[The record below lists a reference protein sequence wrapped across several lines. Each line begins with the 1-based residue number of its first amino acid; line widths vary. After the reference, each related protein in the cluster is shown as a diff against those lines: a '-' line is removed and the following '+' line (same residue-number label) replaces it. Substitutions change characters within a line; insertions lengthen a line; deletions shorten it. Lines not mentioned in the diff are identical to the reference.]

1 MGSRVQPTSN
11 LIPGRE
17 NVARFVL
24 ANTPLVASLAFSAAL
39 ATAIGSPASAE
50 EAGAE
55 ERGVIE
61 EIIVTA
67 TYRETELM
75 KTPQAIS
82 AVSAALVEDLGA
94 QSMED
99 LYTMIP
105 GLSMQGAL
113 NGEARYTIRG
123 ISSQSGQIGYAPTG
137 ATIGVYLDGTPVT
150 AALGPDNQVSG
161 TLFDIERV
169 EVLKGP
175 QGTLFGEGS
184 QGGTIRYIY
193 KKPDP
198 TAFDAA
204 VNLGFA
210 SMAESDDMS
219 NRIDGMINVPL
230 SDATALRLTAWR
242 AETAGFI
249 ENLEPFEED
258 FNTAESTGV
267 RAALRYEGDAL
278 TVTGTVH
285 HSVQETQG
293 GLGTFRAYEALHGRI
308 PGLEP
313 KSEDSVDIYSLD
325 VEWDLGWAMLHSL
338 TSFTDRQIPS
348 VSESSETGARTL
360 DYFYGGATL
369 ADPNDPACLA
379 LVAFGI
385 PCPGWPGVF
394 NLGGPIFTADGMNL
408 QAISNQAQFY
418 SERWVQEFRLVS
430 PGDRALRW
438 TAGFFWKDS
447 EDHTQN
453 QQVGGYF
460 PGREAFAAAFDP
472 LLMVPANTHTDFIEE
487 YAVFGEASYDLTDTL
502 EVTVG
507 VRVSDLEQEFTN
519 TGTGTSDTPVSPKFV
534 LSWLPRDDLLLYFNY
549 TTGFRPGNVNNNLEF
564 YVGQFEVQIENARTN
579 PFLDDASRA
588 AVIAGLEQ
596 NIVDSLSRLFFD
608 GDELDNY
615 ELGLK
620 ATLWGGRAQVLASAY
635 FLDWKDM
642 LVYVNDPAI
651 APGGDSHNVNSGG
664 AEITGFE
671 LEVNA
676 FVTDRLSVRLAGDIN
691 ESEVTEVGVPFQNA
705 EDGNELRYAPGDSMS
720 IALDYSVPVGGDW
733 LLDLHLDHAWVA
745 KQYADSQNRVVI
757 PSYEK
762 TNARATLRSP
772 DQKWRVALFVTNLAN
787 DELLRGRDLLG
798 TLYWFNPR
806 QIGLEVGYQL

>member
-1 MGSRVQPTSN
+1 MSSLMRMH
-11 LIPGRE
+11 R
-17 NVARFVL
+17 
-24 ANTPLVASLAFSAAL
+24 PLSASLAVSAAF
-39 ATAIGSPASAE
+39 ATAVCVPASAE
-50 EAGAE
+50 ETGVE

-82 AVSAALVEDLGA
+82 AVSDALVEDLGA
-94 QSMED
+94 QSMEE

-113 NGEARYTIRG
+113 NGQARYTIRG
-123 ISSQSGQIGYAPTG
+123 ISSQSGHIGYAPTG

-150 AALGPDNQVSG
+150 AALGPDNQISG

-184 QGGTIRYIY
+184 QGGTIRYLY

-198 TAFDAA
+198 AGFDAA
-204 VNLGFA
+204 ANVGF
-210 SMAESDDMS
+210 STMEESDDNS

-230 SDATALRLTAWR
+230 SDNAAFRLTAWR
-242 AETAGFI
+242 SQTAGFI

-258 FNTAESTGV
+258 FNEAESTGV
-267 RAALRYEGDAL
+267 RAALRYTGDTFTL
-278 TVTGTVH
+278 TGTVH
-285 HSVQETQG
+285 QSVQETKG

-313 KSEDSVDIYSLD
+313 RSEDSVDIYSLD
-325 VEWDLGWAMLHSL
+325 IEWDLGWATLHSL

-379 LVAFGI
+379 LVAYGI

-394 NLGGPIFTADGMNL
+394 NLGGPVFTADGMNL
-408 QAISNQAQFY
+408 RAISNEAKFY

-430 PGDRALRW
+430 PGDGALRW

-453 QQVGGYF
+453 QQVGGYY
-460 PGREAFAAAFDP
+460 PGREAFALAFDP
-472 LLMVPANTHTDFIEE
+472 LLKVPANTHTDFLEE
-487 YAVFGEASYDLTDTL
+487 YAVFGEISYDLTDTL
-502 EVTVG
+502 ELTVG

-519 TGTGTSDTPVSPKFV
+519 TGTGTSDTPVSPKLV

-549 TTGFRPGNVNNNLEF
+549 TTGFRPGNVNNNLDF
-564 YVGQFEVQIENARTN
+564 YVGQFEVQIQNAMTN
-579 PFLDDASRA
+579 PAFDDATRA
-588 AVIAGLEQ
+588 VVIAGLEQ

-608 GDELDNY
+608 GDKLDNY

-620 ATLWGGRAQVLASAY
+620 ATLWGGRATVLASAY
-635 FLDWKDM
+635 YLDWKDM

-671 LEVNA
+671 LELNA
-676 FVTDRLSVRLAGDIN
+676 FVTDQFSVRLAADIN
-691 ESEVTEVGVPFQNA
+691 DSEVTEVGVPFQNA
-705 EDGNELRYAPGDSMS
+705 EDGNELRYAPGDSVS
-720 IALDYSVPVGGDW
+720 IALDYSVPVAGNW
-733 LLDLHLDHAWVA
+733 SLDLHLDHAWVA
-745 KQYADSQNRVVI
+745 NQFADSQNMVVV
-757 PSYEK
+757 PSYK
-762 TNARATLRSP
+762 KVNGRVTLRRA
-772 DQKWRVALFVTNLAN
+772 DQKWRIALFGTNLAN
-787 DELLRGRDLLG
+787 DEILRGRDLLA
-798 TLYWFNPR
+798 TMYWFNPR

>member
-1 MGSRVQPTSN
+1 MFRIARAHPRLV
-11 LIPGRE
+11 
-17 NVARFVL
+17 VAL
-24 ANTPLVASLAFSAAL
+24 AVSAAF
-39 ATAIGSPASAE
+39 ATAVGAPASAE
-50 EAGAE
+50 ETGAE
-55 ERGVIE
+55 ERGLIE

-82 AVSAALVEDLGA
+82 AVSDALVEDLGA

-113 NGEARYTIRG
+113 NGQARYTIRG
-123 ISSQSGQIGYAPTG
+123 VSSQSGHIGYAPTG

-150 AALGPDNQVSG
+150 AALGPDNQISG

-184 QGGTIRYIY
+184 QGGTIRYLY
-193 KKPDP
+193 KKPDA

-204 VNLGFA
+204 ANLGFS

-219 NRIDGMINVPL
+219 NRLDGMINVPL
-230 SDATALRLTAWR
+230 SDAAALRLTAWR

-258 FNTAESTGV
+258 FNTAETTGV
-267 RAALRYEGDAL
+267 RAALRYEGDRL

-313 KSEDSVDIYSLD
+313 ESEDTVDIYSLD

-360 DYFYGGATL
+360 DYYYGGAAL
-369 ADPNDPACLA
+369 ADPDDPACLA

-385 PCPGWPGVF
+385 PCPGWPGAF
-394 NLGGPIFTADGMNL
+394 SFAGLSFTGDGMNL
-408 QAISNQAQFY
+408 QAISNIAGFY

-430 PGDRALRW
+430 PADKTLRW

-453 QQVGGYF
+453 QQKAGYH
-460 PGREAFAAAFDP
+460 PGREAFGLVFDP
-472 LLMVPANTHTDFIEE
+472 LLRVPANTHTDFLEE
-487 YAVFGEASYDLTDTL
+487 YAVFGEASWDITETL
-502 EVTVG
+502 EITLG
-507 VRVSDLEQEFTN
+507 VRVSNLEQEFTN
-519 TGTGTSDTPVSPKFV
+519 TGTGTDDTPVSPKLV

-549 TTGFRPGNVNNNLEF
+549 TTGFRPGNVNNNLDF
-564 YVGQFEVQIENARTN
+564 YISTIFEPGIESARIN
-579 PFLDDASRA
+579 PAFDDATRA

-596 NIVDSLSRLFFD
+596 NIADSLSRLFFD
-608 GDELDNY
+608 GDKLDNY
-615 ELGLK
+615 EIGLK
-620 ATLWGGRAQVLASAY
+620 ATLWGGRATVLASAY
-635 FLDWKDM
+635 YLDWKDM

-651 APGGDSHNVNSGG
+651 APGGDSHNANSGG

-671 LEVNA
+671 LELNA
-676 FVTDRLSVRLAGDIN
+676 FVTDRFSVRLAGDIN

-720 IALDYSVPVGGDW
+720 IALDYSIPVGGDW
-733 LLDLHLDHAWVA
+733 MLDLHLDHAWVA
-745 KQYADSQNRVVI
+745 KQFADSQNQVVV

-762 TNARATLRSP
+762 TNARATLRSA

-787 DELLRGRDLLG
+787 DEILRGRDLLA
-798 TLYWFNPR
+798 TLYWHNPR
-806 QIGLEVGYQL
+806 QIGLEVGYQM

>member
-1 MGSRVQPTSN
+1 MAG
-11 LIPGRE
+11 
-17 NVARFVL
+17 FVR
-24 ANTPLVASLAFSAAL
+24 AHSPLVASLAASAAL
-39 ATAIGSPASAE
+39 ATAVCAPASAE
-50 EAGAE
+50 ETGAD

-82 AVSAALVEDLGA
+82 AVSDALVEDLGA

-184 QGGTIRYIY
+184 QGGTIRYLY
-193 KKPDP
+193 KKPDA

-204 VNLGFA
+204 VNVGL
-210 SMAESDDMS
+210 SNMEESDDTS

-230 SDATALRLTAWR
+230 SDNAAFRLTAWQSQ
-242 AETAGFI
+242 TAGFI

-258 FNTAESTGV
+258 YNEAESTGV
-267 RAALRYEGDAL
+267 RAALRFTGDTF

-285 HSVQETQG
+285 SSAQETKG
-293 GLGTFRAYEALHGRI
+293 GLGTFRAYESLHGRI

-313 KSEDSVDIYSLD
+313 RSEDSVDIYSLD
-325 VEWDLGWAMLHSL
+325 IEWDLSWATLYSL
-338 TSFTDRQIPS
+338 TSFTDREIPS

-394 NLGGPIFTADGMNL
+394 NLGGPVFTADGMNL
-408 QAISNQAQFY
+408 RAISNQGDFY

-460 PGREAFAAAFDP
+460 PGREAFALAFDP
-472 LLMVPANTHTDFIEE
+472 LLMVPANTHTDFLEE
-487 YAVFGEASYDLTDTL
+487 YAVFGEVSYDLTDTL

-534 LSWLPRDDLLLYFNY
+534 LSWLPQDDLLLYFNY
-549 TTGFRPGNVNNNLEF
+549 TTGFRPGNVNNNLDF

-579 PFLDDASRA
+579 PAFDDATRA
-588 AVIAGLEQ
+588 VVIAGLEQ

-608 GDELDNY
+608 GDKLDNY

-620 ATLWGGRAQVLASAY
+620 ATLWGGRATVLASAY
-635 FLDWKDM
+635 YLDWKDM

-676 FVTDRLSVRLAGDIN
+676 FVTDRFSVRLAADVN
-691 ESEVTEVGVPFQNA
+691 ASEVTEVGVPYQNA
-705 EDGNELRYAPGDSMS
+705 EDGNELRYAPNNSAS
-720 IALDYSVPVGGDW
+720 IALDYSVPVADNW
-733 LLDLHLDHAWVA
+733 SLDLHLDHAWVA
-745 KQYADSQNRVVI
+745 EQFADSQNMIVI
-757 PSYEK
+757 PSYQK
-762 TNARATLRSP
+762 TNARATLRRA
-772 DQKWRVALFVTNLAN
+772 DQKWRIALFGTNLAN

-806 QIGLEVGYQL
+806 QLGLEVGWQL